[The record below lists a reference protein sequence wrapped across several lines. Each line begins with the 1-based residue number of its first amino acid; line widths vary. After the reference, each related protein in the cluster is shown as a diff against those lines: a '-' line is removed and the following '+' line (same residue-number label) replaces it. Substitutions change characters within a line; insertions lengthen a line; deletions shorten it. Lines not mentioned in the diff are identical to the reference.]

1 MFSEWM
7 CVGKGI
13 KGFVARPGQQSQ
25 ARAVSPSKRKQRALV
40 KVVVGNKKMMA
51 QEAIVVSQAV
61 DDYMREMEVSQP
73 ALLESHVSMLSVKIV
88 AFWLPTCH
96 QGGLSLCTRK
106 KRKEKTTP
114 FGVNS
119 MRSQVLY
126 RAAQDCAQQTLKCA
140 EQTSAGL
147 CIVSE

>member
-1 MFSEWM
+1 V

-13 KGFVARPGQQSQ
+13 KGFVARPGQQPQ

-73 ALLESHVSMLSVKIV
+73 ALLALPASMLSVKLL
-88 AFWLPTCH
+88 AF
-96 QGGLSLCTRK
+96 
-106 KRKEKTTP
+106 
-114 FGVNS
+114 
-119 MRSQVLY
+119 
-126 RAAQDCAQQTLKCA
+126 
-140 EQTSAGL
+140 
-147 CIVSE
+147 

>member
-1 MFSEWM
+1 MFSEWV

-13 KGFVARPGQQSQ
+13 KGFVARPGQQPQ

-73 ALLESHVSMLSVKIV
+73 ALLESHASMLSMKIL
-88 AFWLPTCH
+88 AF
-96 QGGLSLCTRK
+96 
-106 KRKEKTTP
+106 
-114 FGVNS
+114 
-119 MRSQVLY
+119 
-126 RAAQDCAQQTLKCA
+126 
-140 EQTSAGL
+140 
-147 CIVSE
+147 